1 MTSLTDIAEIVIGLD
16 THVDTHTAAI
26 VETATGG
33 VLAEITV
40 PTTPAGYQELLEM
53 AEEHPPLRVW
63 AVEGTGGHGAGLT
76 HLLERE
82 SEVVFELDRPQRA
95 KRRNGAKSDPLDAV
109 RAAREA
115 MARPHQG
122 TPRTG
127 QERQALSVLLA
138 ARRSAVDAATVA
150 QRQLF
155 SLTIA
160 APERLRA
167 KLRDRK
173 LPEMVEI
180 ASRLRVHPAWDVETA
195 TTARVLRDLTRRAKA
210 LQAEADE
217 HKKKIRAIV
226 RSWRPDLLAEKG
238 VGPIVA
244 ATVLCAW
251 SHPGR
256 VRDEA
261 AFAMLAGVAPLPANS
276 GKTTTRYR
284 LNRYGDRQLN
294 RALHTIVLSR
304 QRYDQRT
311 KDYTNRRTTEGKTPR
326 EIKRCL
332 KRYVARDLY
341 RLLENPP
348 LPA

>member
-1 MTSLTDIAEIVIGLD
+1 MTSLTEIAEIVIGVD
-16 THVDTHTAAI
+16 THVDTHTAAV
-26 VETATGG
+26 VETSTGA
-33 VLAEITV
+33 VLAETTV
-40 PTTPAGYQELLEM
+40 STTPTGYQELLDL
-53 AEEHPPLRVW
+53 AGEHSPLRVW
-63 AVEGTGGHGAGLT
+63 AIEGTGGHGAGVSK
-76 HLLERE
+76 LLERE
-82 SEVVFELDRPQRA
+82 SEVVIELDRPHRA

-115 MARPHQG
+115 MTRPHHAS
-122 TPRTG
+122 PRTG
-127 QERQALSVLLA
+127 QERQSLSVLLA
-138 ARRSAVDAATVA
+138 ARRSAVTAATAA

-160 APERLRA
+160 APERIRT
-167 KLRDRK
+167 KLRDLT
-173 LPEMVEI
+173 LPEMVAI
-180 ASRLRVHPAWDVETA
+180 AARFRVQPSWDVETA
-195 TTARVLRDLTRRAKA
+195 TTARVLRDLARRAQA

-217 HKKKIRAIV
+217 HEKRIRAIV
-226 RSWRPDLLAEKG
+226 RSWRADLLAEKG
-238 VGPIVA
+238 IGPIIA

-261 AFAMLAGVAPLPANS
+261 AFAMLAGAAPLPANS
-276 GKTTTRYR
+276 GKVTTRYR

-294 RALHTIVLSR
+294 RALHTIVLCR
-304 QRYDQRT
+304 QRYDQAT
-311 KDYTNRRTTEGKTPR
+311 KDYTERRTSEGKTPR

-332 KRYVARDLY
+332 KRYIARDLY

>member
-1 MTSLTDIAEIVIGLD
+1 RARQRPRRRVRKPPA
-16 THVDTHTAAI
+16 V
-26 VETATGG
+26 VE
-33 VLAEITV
+33 
-40 PTTPAGYQELLEM
+40 P
-53 AEEHPPLRVW
+53 
-63 AVEGTGGHGAGLT
+63 
-76 HLLERE
+76 
-82 SEVVFELDRPQRA
+82 
-95 KRRNGAKSDPLDAV
+95 
-109 RAAREA
+109 
-115 MARPHQG
+115 
-122 TPRTG
+122 
-127 QERQALSVLLA
+127 
-138 ARRSAVDAATVA
+138 
-150 QRQLF
+150 
-155 SLTIA
+155 
-160 APERLRA
+160 
-167 KLRDRK
+167 
-173 LPEMVEI
+173 

-195 TTARVLRDLTRRAKA
+195 TTARVLRDLARRAKA

-226 RSWRPDLLAEKG
+226 RSWRPDLLTEKG

-276 GKTTTRYR
+276 GRTTTRYR
-284 LNRYGDRQLN
+284 LYRYGDRQLN

-304 QRYDQRT
+304 QGYDQCT
-311 KDYTNRRTTEGKTPR
+311 KDYTNRPTTEGKTPL

-332 KRYVARDLY
+332 KRYIARDLY

>member
-1 MTSLTDIAEIVIGLD
+1 MTSLTDIAEIVIGVD

-40 PTTPAGYQELLEM
+40 PTTSAGYQELLEV
-53 AEEHPPLRVW
+53 AEEHSPLRVW
-63 AVEGTGGHGAGLT
+63 AIEGTGGHGAGLSK
-76 HLLERE
+76 LLERE
-82 SEVVFELDRPQRA
+82 DEVVFELDRPQRA

-115 MARPHQG
+115 MARPHHG

-127 QERQALSVLLA
+127 PQRQALSVLLA
-138 ARRSAVDAATVA
+138 ARRSAVDAATTA

-155 SLTIA
+155 SLAIA

-173 LPEMVEI
+173 LAEMVEV
-180 ASRLRVHPAWDVETA
+180 ASRFRIHTSWDVETA
-195 TTARVLRDLTRRAKA
+195 TTARVLRDLARRAQV
-210 LQAEADE
+210 LQVEADE
-217 HKKKIRAIV
+217 HERKIRVIV
-226 RSWRPDLLAEKG
+226 RSWRADLLAEKG

-304 QRYDQRT
+304 QRYDQAT
-311 KDYTNRRTTEGKTPR
+311 KDYTERRTSEGKTPR

-332 KRYVARDLY
+332 KRYIARDLY

>member
-1 MTSLTDIAEIVIGLD
+1 MRVFLQAEDGIRGGHVTGVQTCALPIYPHRRDRRDRYRRGARRDHGAHHPSRLPGTSGDGRGALTRR
-16 THVDTHTAAI
+16 
-26 VETATGG
+26 GG
-33 VLAEITV
+33 CSS
-40 PTTPAGYQELLEM
+40 AGYQELLEM

-180 ASRLRVHPAWDVETA
+180 ASRFRVHPAWDVETA
-195 TTARVLRDLTRRAKA
+195 TTARVLRDLARRAKA

-217 HKKKIRAIV
+217 HKKKSRAIV
-226 RSWRPDLLAEKG
+226 RSWRPDLLPDMG

-276 GKTTTRYR
+276 GKTITRYL
-284 LNRYGDRQLN
+284 LNRYCDRQLN
-294 RALHTIVLSR
+294 RALITIVL
-304 QRYDQRT
+304 
-311 KDYTNRRTTEGKTPR
+311 
-326 EIKRCL
+326 
-332 KRYVARDLY
+332 
-341 RLLENPP
+341 
-348 LPA
+348 